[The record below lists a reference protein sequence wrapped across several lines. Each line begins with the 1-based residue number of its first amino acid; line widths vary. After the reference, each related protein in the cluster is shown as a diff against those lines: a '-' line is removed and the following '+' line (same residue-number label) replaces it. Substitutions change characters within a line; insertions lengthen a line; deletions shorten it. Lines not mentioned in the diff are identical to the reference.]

1 MPVRHTGP
9 RMERLADRYQLG
21 DALGQGRST
30 VYRAVD
36 TRLRRD
42 VAIKRVQ
49 LLAGQEDAEQVR
61 TRALREAQA
70 SARLNNPSAVTVYDV
85 VEEDGAIWLVMELVE
100 GPSLSEVVADEGP
113 LPHARAARIGLAVLT
128 ALEAAHLVGVV
139 HRDVKPANVLI
150 AAGDRP
156 KLTDFGVATIR
167 DESRV
172 TATGL
177 IVGSPSYMSPEQA
190 TGGEI
195 TPATDL
201 WALGALLYFAV
212 EGVPPFQAGNALA
225 TASAVV
231 HGQPRPQ
238 QNRGP
243 LSPLLDRLFTKDPTR
258 RPSAGEVR
266 VTLARVA
273 RSDRGRR
280 RPRPSPSAD
289 PTMVAPAPAPAGA
302 AAPEAQ
308 PVPAEAAV
316 RAEHASTPTPEPVPA
331 SSTPVDTSAGS
342 APPIASGPASPAGE
356 PSVPAPDDA
365 PDASSPGAPAPAPPG
380 DSTAVQPLPTPEG
393 PAAAP
398 RTPAEPAGP
407 DAPSRVFVLVAAAIV
422 LLVVAGAVAALR
434 GDGDGSETAGE
445 PATAT
450 TGADAGTEAEAP
462 TDPSTTIPDATSTT
476 PAPTTTTTVGS
487 SLPAGWAPYED
498 PQGAYT
504 LGVPPGWQVDP
515 TSNPRRIDFR
525 DPATGAFLRV
535 EWTDQPG
542 PDVAA
547 DWRNQAAGFAA
558 RDASYA
564 EIGIAPV
571 EYRDYDAALWEFRH
585 GSGET
590 LHTGNLGIITNG
602 KGFALMFRTPES
614 RWAALQPVFE
624 QFKQA
629 FQPT

>member
-1 MPVRHTGP
+1 
-9 RMERLADRYQLG
+9 MERLADRYELG

-30 VYRAVD
+30 VFRAVD

-49 LLAGQEDAEQVR
+49 LLAGQEEAEQVR

-70 SARLNNPSAVTVYDV
+70 SARLNNPSAVIVYDV
-85 VEEDGAIWLVMELVE
+85 VEEDGAIWLVMELVD
-100 GPSLSEVVADEGP
+100 GPSLSQVVADEGP
-113 LPHARAARIGLAVLT
+113 LTHARAARIGLAVLT

-150 AAGDRP
+150 AGGDKA

-177 IVGSPSYMSPEQA
+177 IVGSPSYMAPEQA

-212 EGVPPFQAGNALA
+212 EGEPPFQAGNALA

-238 QNRGP
+238 QNTGP
-243 LSPLLDRLFTKDPTR
+243 LSPLLDRLFTKDPAG

-280 RPRPSPSAD
+280 RPRPRPSAD
-289 PTMVAPAPAPAGA
+289 PTLVANVPA
-302 AAPEAQ
+302 AAA
-308 PVPAEAAV
+308 PAEAAP
-316 RAEHASTPTPEPVPA
+316 STDGT
-331 SSTPVDTSAGS
+331 
-342 APPIASGPASPAGE
+342 
-356 PSVPAPDDA
+356 
-365 PDASSPGAPAPAPPG
+365 PAPPE
-380 DSTAVQPLPTPEG
+380 DSTAVHPLPSPEQDS
-393 PAAAP
+393 PD
-398 RTPAEPAGP
+398 TPAPDPPRASEPEQTAGP
-407 DAPSRVFVLVAAAIV
+407 SRLLVLVAAAVV
-422 LLVVAGAVAALR
+422 LLVVGLTASALGG
-434 GDGDGSETAGE
+434 GDDGGETADD
-445 PATAT
+445 PASPT
-450 TGADAGTEAEAP
+450 TEAVREDEAETP
-462 TDPSTTIPDATSTT
+462 RDRSTTLPDATSTT
-476 PAPTTTTTVGS
+476 PAPTTTTTVES
-487 SLPAGWAPYED
+487 SGVPAGWAPYED
-498 PQGAYT
+498 AQGAYT

-515 TSNPRRIDFR
+515 TGNARRVDFR

-542 PDVAA
+542 PDVVA

-558 RDASYA
+558 RDSSYA

-571 EYRDYDAALWEFRH
+571 DYRDYDAALWEWRH

-590 LHTGNLGIITNG
+590 LHTGNLGMITNG

-614 RWAALQPVFE
+614 QWEALQPVFE

>member
-1 MPVRHTGP
+1 
-9 RMERLADRYQLG
+9 
-21 DALGQGRST
+21 

-85 VEEDGAIWLVMELVE
+85 VEEDGAIWLVMELVD

-238 QNRGP
+238 ENPGP
-243 LSPLLDRLFTKDPTR
+243 LSPLLDRLFIKDPSG

-280 RPRPSPSAD
+280 RARPSPSAD
-289 PTMVAPAPAPAGA
+289 PTLVATAALSPEAPATPSPAPPSPAE
-302 AAPEAQ
+302 PEAT
-308 PVPAEAAV
+308 PVPTPEAPSAPPP
-316 RAEHASTPTPEPVPA
+316 EPEPTPTPTA
-331 SSTPVDTSAGS
+331 GTDT
-342 APPIASGPASPAGE
+342 
-356 PSVPAPDDA
+356 
-365 PDASSPGAPAPAPPG
+365 PPG
-380 DSTAVQPLPTPEG
+380 DSTAVHSLPAPERPAPSPPTPRE
-393 PAAAP
+393 
-398 RTPAEPAGP
+398 PAEPAG
-407 DAPSRVFVLVAAAIV
+407 PSRVFVLVAAAIV
-422 LLVVAGAVAALR
+422 LLVIGGAVAALG
-434 GDGDGSETAGE
+434 GDDDGGETADG
-445 PATAT
+445 PT
-450 TGADAGTEAEAP
+450 TQTTEAEADAAP
-462 TDPSTTIPDATSTT
+462 DPSTTVPDATTT
-476 PAPTTTTTVGS
+476 TSEPTTTTTTTTVASG
-487 SLPAGWAPYED
+487 LPADWAPYSD
-498 PQGAYT
+498 PQGAYS
-504 LGVPPGWQVDP
+504 LGVPPGWQVSP
-515 TSNPRRIDFR
+515 TGNARRVDFR

-547 DWRNQAAGFAA
+547 DWRNQAANFAA
-558 RDASYA
+558 GNANYD

-590 LHTGNLGIITNG
+590 LHTGNLGLVTNG

-614 RWAALQPVFE
+614 QWQALQPVFE

>member
-1 MPVRHTGP
+1 MPVRHTGR

-36 TRLRRD
+36 TRLRRE

-85 VEEDGAIWLVMELVE
+85 VEEDGAIWLVMELVD

-231 HGQPRPQ
+231 HGQPRAQEHP
-238 QNRGP
+238 GP
-243 LSPLLDRLFTKDPTR
+243 LSPLLDRLFTKDPKG

-280 RPRPSPSAD
+280 RAQPSPSAD
-289 PTMVAPAPAPAGA
+289 PTLVATA
-302 AAPEAQ
+302 ALAPEA
-308 PVPAEAAV
+308 PVTPPQAAPAVSPAPLAV
-316 RAEHASTPTPEPVPA
+316 DAPSAEPTPTP
-331 SSTPVDTSAGS
+331 
-342 APPIASGPASPAGE
+342 
-356 PSVPAPDDA
+356 A
-365 PDASSPGAPAPAPPG
+365 PDASPPPPAAEPEPEPERAPGPDPVPTAATGAPPG
-380 DSTAVQPLPTPEG
+380 ESTAVHTLPPPER
-393 PAAAP
+393 PAPSPPTAGD
-398 RTPAEPAGP
+398 PAEPAGR
-407 DAPSRVFVLVAAAIV
+407 SRVLVLVAAAIL
-422 LLVVAGAVAALR
+422 LLVLGVAVAALG
-434 GDGDGSETAGE
+434 GDDDGGETADA
-445 PATAT
+445 PT
-450 TGADAGTEAEAP
+450 TQTTQAEADAAA
-462 TDPSTTIPDATSTT
+462 DPSTTVPDASTTTSEPTTTTSTT
-476 PAPTTTTTVGS
+476 PVVSG
-487 SLPAGWAPYED
+487 LPAGWAPYSD
-498 PQGAYT
+498 PQGAYS
-504 LGVPPGWQVDP
+504 LGVPPGWQVSP
-515 TSNPRRIDFR
+515 TGNAQRVDFR

-547 DWRNQAAGFAA
+547 DWRNQAANFAA
-558 RDASYA
+558 GNANYD

-590 LHTGNLGIITNG
+590 LHTGNLGMVTNG

-614 RWAALQPVFE
+614 QWEALQPVFE

>member
-1 MPVRHTGP
+1 
-9 RMERLADRYQLG
+9 MERLADRYQLG

-85 VEEDGAIWLVMELVE
+85 VEEDGAIWLVMELVD

-113 LPHARAARIGLAVLT
+113 LPPARAARIGLAVLT

-238 QNRGP
+238 ENPGP
-243 LSPLLDRLFTKDPTR
+243 LSPLLDRLFTKDPSG

-273 RSDRGRR
+273 RSDRARR
-280 RPRPSPSAD
+280 RAQPIPPAEPTLVATAALSPE
-289 PTMVAPAPAPAGA
+289 APA
-302 AAPEAQ
+302 
-308 PVPAEAAV
+308 
-316 RAEHASTPTPEPVPA
+316 T
-331 SSTPVDTSAGS
+331 
-342 APPIASGPASPAGE
+342 
-356 PSVPAPDDA
+356 
-365 PDASSPGAPAPAPPG
+365 PAPAPPPEPEPEPEPELPPAEPEPDPEPTAGTETPSG
-380 DSTAVQPLPTPEG
+380 DSTAVHPLPSPER
-393 PAAAP
+393 PAPSPRAP
-398 RTPAEPAGP
+398 REPAEPAG
-407 DAPSRVFVLVAAAIV
+407 PSRVFVLVAAAIV
-422 LLVVAGAVAALR
+422 LLVIGGAVAALGG
-434 GDGDGSETAGE
+434 GDDDDGGETADE
-445 PATAT
+445 PATQT
-450 TGADAGTEAEAP
+450 TEAEADASPDPP
-462 TDPSTTIPDATSTT
+462 TTVPDATTT
-476 PAPTTTTTVGS
+476 TEEPTTTTTEGS
-487 SLPAGWAPYED
+487 GLPADWAPYSD
-498 PQGAYT
+498 PQGGYSI
-504 LGVPPGWQVDP
+504 GVPPGWQVSP
-515 TSNPRRIDFR
+515 TGNARRVDFR

-547 DWRNQAAGFAA
+547 DWRNQATNFAA
-558 RDASYA
+558 GNANYD

-590 LHTGNLGIITNG
+590 LHTGNLGLVTNG

-614 RWAALQPVFE
+614 QWQALQPVFE